1 MNEITTKELKELVE
15 KRRCGHIGIYDYILI
30 DVREPYEFEDGCIP
44 EALNVPMD
52 EVIDSEVVENSIQE
66 YDKVIFSCRSGKRS
80 KAVNYMLKK
89 LHKTHNTYNLIGG
102 YLEWKENE

>member
-15 KRRCGHIGIYDYILI
+15 KRKAGHIDIFGYVLI
-30 DVREPYEFEDGCIP
+30 DVREQYEFEDGSIP
-44 EALNVPMD
+44 GAVNVPMD
-52 EVIDSEVVENSIQE
+52 EVIDSGVVENAIQTC
-66 YDKVIFSCRSGKRS
+66 DKVIFSCRSGKRS